1 MAQDIFSQFQTRHPH
16 VIAAALSRNGQIES
30 LMDTLG
36 VPRTCALEDVKK
48 AYRKAALKWHPER
61 APGTKAEVMAKF
73 DAIAEAYPGVPIDTV
88 SLRHSRC
95 SRPYMY
101 RHLLLVHT

>member
-1 MAQDIFSQFQTRHPH
+1 MSCVCCANSGH
-16 VIAAALSRNGQIES
+16 
-30 LMDTLG
+30 DTTLT
-36 VPRTCALEDVKK
+36 VPTV
-48 AYRKAALKWHPER
+48 
-61 APGTKAEVMAKF
+61 

-101 RHLLLVHT
+101 RHLLLVHVEELSLSLSSLLWWYLRVFVSPPRERVMR